1 MAAAKKAGAKPA
13 AQDSN
18 PVTGTSQVGEAQQ
31 APVTD
36 VAASSVPVG
45 SPADTGAD
53 GGNATA
59 SEGGQAEVPLAQYGD
74 EVVTSLGVAAA
85 IQGSGPLATFE
96 GVDLE
101 PLLPAAPALATHADL
116 KDLQEEVQ
124 SLRGMVFSLEMRFAE
139 FAQAGGIQ
147 FPALRNRG
155 GTRRHTAL
163 MPLSMD
169 KEYAAG
175 DPVDVSEELF
185 ADLKAAQVFEGEWE
199 DGEPVDDED

>member
-1 MAAAKKAGAKPA
+1 MAAAKKAGAKSA
-13 AQDSN
+13 TQDSN
-18 PVTGTSQVGEAQQ
+18 PVTDTSQVGEAQQ

-36 VAASSVPVG
+36 VAVSSVPVG

-59 SEGGQAEVPLAQYGD
+59 SATVAPADNSLPSYALEGLSRTVADIASKDPVF
-74 EVVTSLGVAAA
+74 AAA
-85 IQGSGPLATFE
+85 A
-96 GVDLE
+96 DLE
-101 PLLPAAPALATHADL
+101 G
-116 KDLQEEVQ
+116 LQAQVDA
-124 SLRGMVFSLEMRFAE
+124 LRGMVLSLEMRFAE
-139 FAQAGGIQ
+139 LAQSGGIQ

-155 GTRRHTAL
+155 GIRRHTAL

-175 DPVDVSEELF
+175 DPVDVSEKLF

>member
-59 SEGGQAEVPLAQYGD
+59 SADNSLPSDALAGLSRTVAD
-74 EVVTSLGVAAA
+74 IASKDPAFAAA
-85 IQGSGPLATFE
+85 A
-96 GVDLE
+96 DLE
-101 PLLPAAPALATHADL
+101 
-116 KDLQEEVQ
+116 DLQAQVDA
-124 SLRGMVFSLEMRFAE
+124 LRGMVLSLEMRFAE
-139 FAQAGGIQ
+139 LAQSGGIQ
-147 FPALRNRG
+147 FPALWNRG
-155 GTRRHTAL
+155 GIRRHTAL